1 MAEKTWKRISVDR
14 SWECFPDGRSDR
26 VKPGAELALHTPLV
40 LFTRGVN
47 PTSTSTSTSVS
58 TSTSTHLWPILR
70 CPWRGTRTWRR
81 PASPGGSPHWCL
93 RIQRC
98 AGECQNSRAS
108 FRTPPAGS
116 CCGRQRDLHT
126 GSDRLGPSQEKK
138 SSGHMMRNSFTF
150 PIRTTATCSV

>member
-1 MAEKTWKRISVDR
+1 MFSRWQVGQSETWSGTG
-14 SWECFPDGRSDR
+14 P
-26 VKPGAELALHTPLV
+26 PLV

-47 PTSTSTSTSVS
+47 PTSTSVS